1 MAFLI
6 LITLILIDLRWVAAV
21 LQVGI
26 RSINVASVRVLGDV
40 AQMLTCA
47 TFALWLLKQ
56 KVKRDQCVKRAL

>member
-1 MAFLI
+1 
-6 LITLILIDLRWVAAV
+6 
-21 LQVGI
+21 
-26 RSINVASVRVLGDV
+26 VRVVGDV